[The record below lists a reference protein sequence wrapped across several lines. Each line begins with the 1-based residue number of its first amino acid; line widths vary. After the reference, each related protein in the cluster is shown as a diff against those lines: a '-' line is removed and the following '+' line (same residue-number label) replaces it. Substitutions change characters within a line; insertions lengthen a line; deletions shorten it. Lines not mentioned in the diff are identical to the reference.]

1 MSQVQNLPVP
11 LAAVDRFLASIV
23 KGTKPEEQAESARL
37 LIDALKEARKI
48 LEAGF
53 IRKELTVCNGKLGY
67 IDPKDAARFLTGEIP
82 RLTVYRKKKDAHN
95 MGLFF
100 KRPPK
105 FYRENKACKTVQ
117 LSTGSTTTA
126 TNKRRVKRSASS
138 TRKPT
143 KS

>member
-11 LAAVDRFLASIV
+11 LAAIDQFLATMAP
-23 KGTKPEEQAESARL
+23 GTKPEQQAEGARK
-37 LIDALKEARKI
+37 LIEALKKARKV
-48 LEAGF
+48 LAAGF
-53 IRKELTVCNGKLGY
+53 NRKELTVCNGKLGY
-67 IDPKDAARFLTGEIP
+67 IDPKDATRFLTGEIP

-95 MGLFF
+95 MGLYF

-105 FYRENKACKTVQ
+105 FYRENQACKTEQ
-117 LSTGSTTTA
+117 PRTASTTTA
-126 TNKRRVKRSASS
+126 TSKKPAKRSASS

>member
-11 LAAVDRFLASIV
+11 MKAVTTFIASMGPGVTPEMQALAAR
-23 KGTKPEEQAESARL
+23 E
-37 LIDALKEARKI
+37 LIDALKEAVKVV
-48 LEAGF
+48 EEGF
-53 IRKELTVCNGKLGY
+53 NRKELTVCNGKLGY
-67 IDPKDAARFLTGEIP
+67 IDPQDAARFLSGEIP

-105 FYRENKACKTVQ
+105 FYRGAQKCKTEQ
-117 LSTGSTTTA
+117 PHTASTTTA
-126 TNKRRVKRSASS
+126 TNKRPAKRNASS

>member
-1 MSQVQNLPVP
+1 MSQVQNLPIP
-11 LAAVDRFLASIV
+11 LTAVDQFLATMAP
-23 KGTKPEEQAESARL
+23 GTKPEEQAEGARV
-37 LIDALKEARKI
+37 LIAALKEARKV
-48 LEAGF
+48 LDAGYK
-53 IRKELTVCNGKLGY
+53 RKELTVCNGKIGY
-67 IDPKDAARFLTGEIP
+67 IDPDDAARFLTGEIP

-105 FYRENKACKTVQ
+105 FYRERKSCKTAPQ
-117 LSTGSTTTA
+117 RTASTTTA
-126 TNKRRVKRSASS
+126 TNKRPAQRNASS

>member
-11 LAAVDRFLASIV
+11 LEAVDRFLASTV
-23 KGTKPEEQAESARL
+23 QGTKPEEQAESARL
-37 LIDALKEARKI
+37 LINALKEARQI

-67 IDPKDAARFLTGEIP
+67 IDPKDAARFLSGEIP

-105 FYRENKACKTVQ
+105 FYRENQTCKTGPQ
-117 LSTGSTTTA
+117 RTASTTTA

-138 TRKPT
+138 MRKPT

>member
-1 MSQVQNLPVP
+1 MSQVQNLPIP
-11 LAAVDRFLASIV
+11 LKAVDAFIASMDP
-23 KGTKPEEQAESARL
+23 GTTPEMQATAARELITALKSARKTL
-37 LIDALKEARKI
+37 TE
-48 LEAGF
+48 GYN
-53 IRKELTVCNGKLGY
+53 RKELTVCNGKLGY
-67 IDPKDAARFLTGEIP
+67 IDPKDAARFISGEIP

-105 FYRENKACKTVQ
+105 FYRENQSCTTAPQRTA
-117 LSTGSTTTA
+117 STTTA
-126 TNKRRVKRSASS
+126 TNKKPAKRSASS

>member
-1 MSQVQNLPVP
+1 MSQVQNLPIP
-11 LAAVDRFLASIV
+11 LTAVDQFLATMAP
-23 KGTKPEEQAESARL
+23 GTKPEEQAEGARV
-37 LIDALKEARKI
+37 LIAALKEARKV
-48 LEAGF
+48 LDAGF
-53 IRKELTVCNGKLGY
+53 KRKELTVCNGKLGY
-67 IDPKDAARFLTGEIP
+67 VDPKDAARFLTGEIP

-105 FYRENKACKTVQ
+105 FYRENQTCKTGPQ
-117 LSTGSTTTA
+117 RTASTTTA
-126 TNKRRVKRSASS
+126 THKRPAKRSASS